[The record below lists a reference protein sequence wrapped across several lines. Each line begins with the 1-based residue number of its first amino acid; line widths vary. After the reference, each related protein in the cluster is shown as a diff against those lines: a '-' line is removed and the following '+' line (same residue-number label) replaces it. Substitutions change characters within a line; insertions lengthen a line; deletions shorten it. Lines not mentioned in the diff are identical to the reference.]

1 MLCRVVAEYSYGD
14 LAVFSTS
21 ADISGTSVKKLIG
34 GLEIKVRLIEPRG
47 AVGKPAW
54 EQSKN
59 GHSVL
64 CSRLFRLMIEQLLD
78 LVDCSKP
85 MGSDAL

>member
-1 MLCRVVAEYSYGD
+1 MG
-14 LAVFSTS
+14 
-21 ADISGTSVKKLIG
+21 
-34 GLEIKVRLIEPRG
+34 IEPRG

-85 MGSDAL
+85 IGSDAL